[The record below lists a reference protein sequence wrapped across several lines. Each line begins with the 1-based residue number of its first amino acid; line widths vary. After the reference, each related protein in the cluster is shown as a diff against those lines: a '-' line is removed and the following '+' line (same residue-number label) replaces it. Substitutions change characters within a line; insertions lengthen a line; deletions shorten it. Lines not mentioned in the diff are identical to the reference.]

1 MLSSIISRT
10 AVAVVALASVAS
22 AGLQGTDCVARKY
35 TGSVCKDYVNYFT
48 AASSL
53 AEEKSDAT
61 VQGQIDNAISG
72 LNKVKSSPD
81 CFDRLLAIAC
91 GIEFPKCDAKSE
103 GAAGKTQILCKTN
116 CQDALSVCTPVIKNL
131 IGDAGVLLLQS
142 NLHNC
147 SFLTSSNPE
156 PWGADGQCLAAKKS
170 GAATAAACP
179 FPFLPKTPN
188 TVNKNCQDV
197 APGVTCCIPCPVQD
211 YVYPKGQFNIAV
223 MLTQIGSATS
233 ALLVGYVVLSWAV
246 LPGRR
251 QHPGDI
257 VLHFAIACMIWQ
269 SCALFLIGNPRRIQC
284 ADEVTTSTASNN
296 TLCGIQ
302 AAFTMCSVHATVFW
316 AGYMIFNLHATIV
329 WRSNFFERFKPL
341 GVTLCWGLPGIFT
354 FLPFLISSVDAVTGV
369 TCLIAAADA
378 NKLFF
383 SVHAV
388 IVLPAFL
395 LNVATMI
402 HIMIVARRST
412 SSNLSNG
419 YSSNGY
425 SGNGY
430 SGEAKPISARRQ
442 MLQLLKLNWRAL
454 FLGLVF
460 VVTYVTYVIFYQ
472 VVVTPLA
479 TTDSSTQWVKDWSL
493 CMATTGGDQSLC
505 HDKFKDNIPSFS
517 LIIVSAI
524 LVSSVGIWLFIIFGF
539 NLQILYD
546 WVNWGH
552 DLFSGGRKREE
563 PQYEEPEWR

>member
-1 MLSSIISRT
+1 MHTIAFSRAAAAAII
-10 AVAVVALASVAS
+10 AFASLAS
-22 AGLQGTDCVARKY
+22 AGLQGQECVARKY
-35 TGSVCKDYVNYFT
+35 TGTICKEYVTYFT

-53 AEEKSDAT
+53 AEQKSDAF
-61 VQGQIDNAISG
+61 VKGQIEDAVSG
-72 LNKVKSSPD
+72 LNKVQSAPECYDK
-81 CFDRLLAIAC
+81 LVAIAC
-91 GIEFPKCDAKSE
+91 GIEFPKCDAKAE
-103 GAAGKTQILCKTN
+103 GATGTTQILCKGN
-116 CQDALSVCTPVIKNL
+116 CQDALATCTPVVKSL
-131 IGDAGVLLLQS
+131 IGDIGVTLLQS

-147 SFLTSSNPE
+147 TFLTSSNPE
-156 PWGADGQCLAAKKS
+156 PWGNDGQCLAAKKS

-179 FPFLPKTPN
+179 YPFLPKTAN
-188 TVNKNCQDV
+188 TTNKNCQDV
-197 APGVTCCIPCPVQD
+197 GPGLSCCIPCPVQD
-211 YVYPKGQFNIAV
+211 WVYPKGQFNSAV
-223 MLTQIGSATS
+223 MVTQIASAISTI
-233 ALLVGYVVLSWAV
+233 LVGYVVISWAV

-269 SCALFLIGNPRRIQC
+269 ACALFLVGNPRRIQC
-284 ADEVTTSTASNN
+284 ADEVTVSTASNN

-302 AAFTMCSVHATVFW
+302 AALTMCSVHATVFW

-354 FLPFLISSVDAVTGV
+354 FLPFLISSVDGVTGV

-378 NKLFF
+378 NRLFF

-395 LNVATMI
+395 LNIATMI
-402 HIMIVARRST
+402 HIMIVARRSS

-430 SGEAKPISARRQ
+430 SGDAKPLSARRQ

-479 TTDSSTQWVKDWSL
+479 TTDSSTKWIQEWSQCL
-493 CMATTGGDQSLC
+493 ASTGGDQTLC
-505 HDKFKDNIPSFS
+505 HDRFKNNIPSFA
-517 LIIVSAI
+517 LVIVSAV
-524 LVSSVGIWLFIIFGF
+524 LVSSVGLWLFIIFGF

-552 DLFSGGRKREE
+552 DLVGGKRKEE
-563 PQYEEPEWR
+563 QYEEPEWR